1 MSTTNTPQPSEEV
14 DLGQLFKMIGNAFQ
28 RLFQFIGSIFNK
40 LFLAFVWL
48 VFFIKKRAVFLLI
61 AAVAG
66 LALGFILDK
75 TSPPTYKSSITV
87 KQNYATGDN
96 LYGSIDYYNSLLKD
110 GDYEVLGRVLGLE
123 KKVSEEILGI
133 EIEPIIT
140 DNDRVVM
147 FDKYISGLDSLAA
160 SKVEYEVFVDN
171 IKDYK
176 HQLQQISIKSKTRAN
191 FKNVF
196 DNVIGD
202 INTNTFFVNEQAKDL
217 AELNQQKVALEQSL
231 AQSDSLQRTYK
242 RVLEQQMES
251 KSTSETSITF
261 EGNNDKNKTR
271 EFDLYKNDIE
281 LRREIVQIERKL
293 KDKQN
298 IVEIISGKQDSGFV
312 DDTKELLGLTLKTKS
327 YYLLLF
333 TILAF
338 VILFG
343 LEFLKFLE
351 KYKPE

>member
-28 RLFQFIGSIFNK
+28 RLFQFIGSIFNT
-40 LFLAFVWL
+40 LFLAFVWF
-48 VFFIKKRAVFLLI
+48 VFFIRKRAVVLLI

-66 LALGFILDK
+66 LLLGLILDK

-87 KQNYATGDN
+87 KQNYATGEN
-96 LYGSIDYYNSLLKD
+96 LYGSLDYYNSLLID
-110 GDYEVLGRVLGLE
+110 GDYEVLGRILGL
-123 KKVSEEILGI
+123 KKNISEDIIGI

-147 FDKYISGLDSLAA
+147 FDKYIIGLDSLAA
-160 SKVEYEVFVDN
+160 SKVEYEVFVEN
-171 IKDYK
+171 IEDYK
-176 HQLQQISIKSKTRAN
+176 HQMQQISIKSKTRAN

-202 INTNTFFVNEQAKDL
+202 INTNIFFVNEQAKDL
-217 AELNQQKVALEQSL
+217 TELNQQKAALEQSL

-271 EFDLYKNDIE
+271 EFDLYINDIE

-298 IVEIISGKQDSGFV
+298 IVEIISGKQDSGFI
-312 DDTKELLGLTLKTKS
+312 DDTKELLGLTLSSKR
-327 YYLLLF
+327 YYLVLF

-338 VILFG
+338 IILLG
-343 LEFLKFLE
+343 IEFLKFLE

>member
-87 KQNYATGDN
+87 KQNYATGEN

-202 INTNTFFVNEQAKDL
+202 INTNIFFVNEQAKDL
-217 AELNQQKVALEQSL
+217 AELNQQKAALEQSL

-242 RVLEQQMES
+242 RVLEQQIES

-261 EGNNDKNKTR
+261 EGNNDKSKTR

-312 DDTKELLGLTLKTKS
+312 DDTKELLGLTLNTKS
-327 YYLLLF
+327 YYLVLF